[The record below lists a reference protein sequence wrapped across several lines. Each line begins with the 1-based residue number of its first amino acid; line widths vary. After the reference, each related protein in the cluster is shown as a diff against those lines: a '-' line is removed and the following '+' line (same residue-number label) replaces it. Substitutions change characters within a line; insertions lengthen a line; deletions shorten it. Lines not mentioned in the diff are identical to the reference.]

1 MHKKKKRLIKMQEKL
16 YREVISLVETVP
28 SLSPPLFLF
37 VCPSSL
43 LPSPLHP
50 GCE

>member
-1 MHKKKKRLIKMQEKL
+1 MMHKKKRLTKMQEKL
-16 YREVISLVETVP
+16 YGEAISLVETVL

-50 GCE
+50 QL